1 MRPRLHAQPRRQAGG
16 GDGDQHLA
24 RLRRPQ
30 HRAPAGAGA
39 RRALGAPGSR
49 RPERQGRPAIR
60 AWFRKLFPGKLPPT
74 LEEADRAPLAAFQE
88 RLGYR
93 FKDPALLL
101 LALTHRSWAF
111 QEGMEREASNER
123 LEFLG
128 DAVLGLAINV
138 ALVAEFPEE
147 NEGTLTKL
155 KSLLASRVVLASVAG
170 DLGLGAVLRL
180 SANEEETGG
189 RTRDSI
195 LADAFEAVLGAVYLD
210 GGLLPAR
217 KLVASRVL
225 ARKEEFL
232 ADDSHRNFK
241 SLLQER
247 VQSVYKLPPRY
258 RVEATW
264 GPDHSKDFEVEVL
277 VQGQVV
283 GRGSGR
289 SKKDAEQD
297 AARAALAR
305 LGEGEAGFPELPPAA
320 TESGEFS

>member
-1 MRPRLHAQPRRQAGG
+1 
-16 GDGDQHLA
+16 
-24 RLRRPQ
+24 
-30 HRAPAGAGA
+30 
-39 RRALGAPGSR
+39 
-49 RPERQGRPAIR
+49 
-60 AWFRKLFPGKLPPT
+60 
-74 LEEADRAPLAAFQE
+74 
-88 RLGYR
+88 
-93 FKDPALLL
+93 
-101 LALTHRSWAF
+101 
-111 QEGMEREASNER
+111 MEREASNER

-128 DAVLGLAINV
+128 DAVLGLALNV
-138 ALVAEFPEE
+138 ALVGEFPDE

-155 KSLLASRVVLASVAG
+155 KSLLASRVVLAAVAA
-170 DLGLGAVLRL
+170 DIGLGTVLRL

-210 GGLLPAR
+210 DGLAPAR
-217 KLVASRVL
+217 KLVATRVL

-241 SLLQER
+241 SILQER

-258 RVEATW
+258 RVEATR

-283 GRGSGR
+283 GHGSGR

-305 LGEGEAGFPELPPAA
+305 LGEGETGFPELPPSAK
-320 TESGEFS
+320 ESGEFS

>member
-1 MRPRLHAQPRRQAGG
+1 
-16 GDGDQHLA
+16 
-24 RLRRPQ
+24 
-30 HRAPAGAGA
+30 
-39 RRALGAPGSR
+39 
-49 RPERQGRPAIR
+49 
-60 AWFRKLFPGKLPPT
+60 
-74 LEEADRAPLAAFQE
+74 
-88 RLGYR
+88 
-93 FKDPALLL
+93 
-101 LALTHRSWAF
+101 
-111 QEGMEREASNER
+111 MEREASNER

-128 DAVLGLAINV
+128 DAVLGLALNV
-138 ALVAEFPEE
+138 ALVAEFPDE

-155 KSLLASRVVLASVAG
+155 KSLLASRVVLASVAA
-170 DLGLGAVLRL
+170 DLQLGAVLRL

-217 KLVASRVL
+217 KLVAGRVL

-241 SLLQER
+241 SILQER

-258 RVEATW
+258 RVEATR

-277 VQGQVV
+277 VQGLVV
-283 GRGSGR
+283 GHGRGR

-305 LGEGEAGFPELPPAA
+305 LGEGEAGFPELPPSAK
-320 TESGEFS
+320 EPGEIA